1 MGGSTSSTIVTTD
14 TNTLNS
20 SVEVIYTIGNDWGSG
35 STINVT
41 IKNNGTTAINGWTLS
56 WTQPANQTN
65 SNMWNAT
72 YSTSSSS
79 ISVKNMS
86 YNAVIAA
93 NGGTQTFGFNSNYN
107 GLKTK
112 PISLTLNGISCK
124 IQ

>member
-1 MGGSTSSTIVTTD
+1 M
-14 TNTLNS
+14 
-20 SVEVIYTIGNDWGSG
+20 YTIGNDWGSG

-56 WTQPANQTN
+56 WTQPVNQ
-65 SNMWNAT
+65 SNGSMWNAT
-72 YSTSSSS
+72 YSTSGSS

-93 NGGTQTFGFNSNYN
+93 NGGTQTFGFNINYN
-107 GLKTK
+107 GLNTK

-124 IQ
+124 IK